1 MNVHKC
7 FEKRNSF
14 KSIEKIFISWKK
26 KNRNI
31 KRYLYIKIKK
41 YIMIYKN
48 MYIYV
53 EKCI

>member
-1 MNVHKC
+1 MYINASKKEIHSKVSRK
-7 FEKRNSF
+7 FSF
-14 KSIEKIFISWKK
+14 HEKK